1 MLPNNRGASPL
12 RMRSTTGV
20 TTRDLASIW
29 IYFADTSC
37 GEYSPLYDRICRAVA
52 ASDEVLTLVQEA
64 PPQSHQ
70 PNVLLGAVHYL
81 LLSGLEHPLA
91 AVYAGTSDA
100 DAGALF
106 VDLCLQERGRILE
119 LLSTRHTNTNEVGR
133 SAILGP
139 ALTYVAGELGQP
151 LGLVDVGC
159 SAGLNLLCD
168 QYGLD
173 YGAAGTTG
181 PPDAAVRIACEVVGG
196 NPPVAP
202 ALPQISARIGLDR
215 DPVDVTDADAARWQL
230 ALVWPDTGRLPRT
243 RRAIEAAQRTRPTF
257 VKGDAVEAVTDVV
270 LGLSDDILP
279 VVMTTWAL
287 AYLSKDDRVAF
298 RETLAA
304 ASKQRPIAWV
314 SGEGKGVVD
323 IFRDADVPSDA
334 QGMMASILG
343 LIVFRDGELD
353 SRLLAFVHPHG
364 NWIDWRA

>member
-1 MLPNNRGASPL
+1 
-12 RMRSTTGV
+12 MRSTTGV

-29 IYFADTSC
+29 TYFADTSC

-52 ASDEVLTLVQEA
+52 ASDEVLSLVQEA

-106 VDLCLQERGRILE
+106 IDVCLRERDRILE
-119 LLSTRHTNTNEVGR
+119 LLTTRHTNTNEVGR

-139 ALTYVAGELGQP
+139 ALTYVAGEFGQP

-181 PPDAAVRIACEVVGG
+181 PADAAVRIACDVVGG
-196 NPPVAP
+196 APPIASS
-202 ALPQISARIGLDR
+202 LPPIAARIGLDR
-215 DPVDVTDADAARWQL
+215 DPVDVTDPDAARWQL

-243 RRAIEAAQRTRPTF
+243 RRAIEAAQRIRPTF
-257 VKGDAVEAVTDVV
+257 VTGDAVEAVTDVV
-270 LGLSDDILP
+270 LGLPNDVLP
-279 VVMTTWAL
+279 VVTTTWAL
-287 AYLSKDDRVAF
+287 AYLSKDDRIAF

-304 ASKQRPIAWV
+304 ASKQRPIAWI

-323 IFRDADVPSDA
+323 VFREADVPSDA

-343 LIVFRDGELD
+343 LIVFRDGGLD
-353 SRLLAFVHPHG
+353 SQLLAFVHPHG
-364 NWIDWRA
+364 NWIDWRAT